1 MCSILG
7 KVFAMMHSLDQH
19 GAARTMLPGRE
30 PDRILQIAGLCRPPV
45 ITAVWGLLL
54 VVVSTGELLPGDA
67 PPIAFLA
74 EAHFSDTVMHFA
86 AFAALA
92 FIPAFGLRAVAV
104 SLCLFSTELT
114 GIALEFAQA
123 FIPGRSCDY
132 RDFLANSFGLLSGTA
147 AALVIRSRLNRAR
160 QRPMLSLLCE

>member
-1 MCSILG
+1 
-7 KVFAMMHSLDQH
+7 MHSLEQH
-19 GAARTMLPGRE
+19 GAARTMLLGRE
-30 PDRILQIAGLCRPPV
+30 RDRISQIAGLCRPPI

-67 PPIAFLA
+67 PPIAFLS

-92 FIPAFGLRAVAV
+92 FIPTFGLRPVAV
-104 SLCLFSTELT
+104 FLCLFGTELT

-132 RDFLANSFGLLSGTA
+132 RDVLANSFGLLSGTV

-160 QRPMLSLLCE
+160 QRPMLSPLCE